1 MRTNNNI
8 ICITVFGFIA
18 AIKMI
23 VVIMASISVTDILL
37 VTMTEIRM
45 MADTMISIMMIGV
58 TMSVI
63 SMIVIKVAAMG
74 ISVIHRMAVTAQQL
88 QRQDSRFSTAM
99 TVTVAVTELEPASD
113 SWFSSQHIAV
123 ILART
128 GPFVTRSGAEAAGH
142 REAEVHALHA
152 P

>member
-23 VVIMASISVTDILL
+23 VVIMASISVTI